1 MQALTDGLCPGDML
15 ASMADNQSDGVD
27 PLEDIQPRPST
38 FAERRLIAA
47 VGGLAI
53 VVAFGILVL
62 ALGTGAVPVSAADEL
77 AATAH
82 RRPAEHRADERR

>member
-1 MQALTDGLCPGDML
+1 ML
-15 ASMADNQSDGVD
+15 ASMADNQGGRVD

-38 FAERRLIAA
+38 FAERRTIAI

-53 VVAFGILVL
+53 VVAFGVLVL

-77 AATAH
+77 SATAH
-82 RRPAEHRADERR
+82 RRPAGDRAAKRADERR

>member
-1 MQALTDGLCPGDML
+1 ML
-15 ASMADNQSDGVD
+15 ASMADNQGDAFD

-38 FAERRLIAA
+38 FGERRTIAI

-77 AATAH
+77 STTAH
-82 RRPAEHRADERR
+82 RRSAGDRAYVRPDERR

>member
-1 MQALTDGLCPGDML
+1 ML
-15 ASMADNQSDGVD
+15 ASMADNQRDGFD
-27 PLEDIQPRPST
+27 PLETIEPRPST
-38 FAERRLIAA
+38 FAERRTIAI

-53 VVAFGILVL
+53 LVAFGVLVL

-82 RRPAEHRADERR
+82 RRPAGHRADERR

>member
-1 MQALTDGLCPGDML
+1 ML
-15 ASMADNQSDGVD
+15 ASMADNQGGQPD

-53 VVAFGILVL
+53 VVAVAILVL

-82 RRPAEHRADERR
+82 RHPAGDRPAEHRADERR